1 MYSNYVDPSFNV
13 LGITHLAAG
22 IFGMP
27 VNFLLCYI
35 VSKLT
40 AAPSQEI
47 QDLVDHLRSPELD
60 DELMTSIASGKQ
72 AAGAR

>member
-1 MYSNYVDPSFNV
+1 
-13 LGITHLAAG
+13 
-22 IFGMP
+22 
-27 VNFLLCYI
+27 

-40 AAPSQEI
+40 AAPSQEV